1 VIVERVFDVVFSGVA
16 IIVLI
21 PIFVFVALILRVTG
35 EGEIFFTQDRVGKNG
50 KIFKLFKFATMLKDS
65 SKIGAGTITVKD
77 DPRILPI
84 GKILRKTKI
93 NELLQLLNIFF
104 GDMSFIGPRPLT
116 PTNFDLYSK
125 ETQIV
130 VGRVKPGL
138 SGIGSVVFR
147 NEESMM
153 GGDNSSLTFYQ
164 EYIAPYKGSLEFW
177 FVSERNLKVYFITI
191 FLTIWVVIFPKS
203 AIIWRVFEDLPKPPA
218 KLCSALNYP
227 Y

>member
-1 VIVERVFDVVFSGVA
+1 MERVFDVIFSGIA
-16 IIVLI
+16 IIVLS
-21 PIFVFVALILRVTG
+21 PIFVIVALILRFTG
-35 EGEIFFTQDRVGKNG
+35 EGEIFFMQDRVGKNG
-50 KIFKLFKFATMLKDS
+50 KTFKLFKFATMLKNS
-65 SKIGAGTITVKD
+65 PKIGAGTITVKD

-93 NELLQLLNIFF
+93 NELPQLLNIFLS
-104 GDMSFIGPRPLT
+104 DMSFIGPRPLT

-125 ETQIV
+125 ETQKA

-138 SGIGSVVFR
+138 SGIGSVIFR

-153 GGDNSSLTFYQ
+153 GGDNGSLTFYQ
-164 EYIAPYKGSLEFW
+164 NYIAPYKGSLEFW

-191 FLTIWVVIFPKS
+191 FLTIWIVIFPQS
-203 AIIWRVFEDLPKPPA
+203 TIIWRVFKDLPKPPP
-218 KLCSALNYP
+218 KLRSALNYP